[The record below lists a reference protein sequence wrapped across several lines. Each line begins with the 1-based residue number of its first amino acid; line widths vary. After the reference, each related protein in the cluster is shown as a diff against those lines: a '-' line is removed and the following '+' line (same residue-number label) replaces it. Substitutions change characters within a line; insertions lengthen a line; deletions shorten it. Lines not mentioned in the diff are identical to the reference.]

1 MPRPLCFVIMGFGK
15 KTDFASGKTFDLD
28 KTYKNIIK
36 PALEKTGYKCVRGD
50 EVQDS
55 GLIDKSMYALIVRAD
70 LVIADIST
78 YNPNAIYELGVR
90 HAARPF
96 STIIIKEKD
105 GTIPFDLN
113 HNRIFHYA
121 HLGDEIGFEEVN
133 RCIDELV
140 ILINSVKNSGQVDS
154 PLYEFIGGL
163 EPLKM
168 SDEEYEKIISEY
180 AAMEKSI
187 FAIVEFA
194 KDEMEA
200 SRFESAA
207 KSWAKAAELAGN
219 EPYFI
224 QQHALA
230 RYKTKLPS
238 ERTALMD
245 ALDIIKK
252 LNPDASND
260 PETLGI
266 TGAIYKRLW
275 LLDKDL
281 EYLKRATEYYKK
293 GFTLK
298 GDYYNGENYANCL
311 DMRSEVETNP
321 RESIYYEI
329 EAQKT
334 REEIV
339 KTILEMDAVEVAQ
352 RSDAKWLYATLSNN
366 SLALGNAA
374 TASEYEEKFLKATSV
389 KWEIESFNDTKAR
402 LLAKNKKD

>member
-1 MPRPLCFVIMGFGK
+1 MSKPLCFVIMGFGK

-36 PALEKTGYKCVRGD
+36 PALEQTGYECVRGD

-55 GLIDKSMYALIVRAD
+55 GLIDKSMYALIIKAD

-105 GTIPFDLN
+105 GTIPFDLS

-133 RCIDELV
+133 RCVKELV
-140 ILINSVKNSGQVDS
+140 SLINSVKRSRQIDS
-154 PLYEFIGGL
+154 PLYEFIDDL
-163 EPLKM
+163 PPLQIT
-168 SDEEYEKIISEY
+168 EEQYEKIISEY
-180 AAMEKSI
+180 AAREKSI

-200 SRFESAA
+200 GRFESAT
-207 KSWAKAAELAGN
+207 KSWAKAAELVSN
-219 EPYFI
+219 EPYFV
-224 QQHALA
+224 QQYALA
-230 RYKTKLPS
+230 RYKSEQPS
-238 ERTALMD
+238 AKIALTD
-245 ALDIIKK
+245 ALRIIEK
-252 LNPDASND
+252 LNPDSSND

-275 LLDKDL
+275 KIDKDE
-281 EYLKRATEYYKK
+281 EYLKRAIEYYKK
-293 GFTLK
+293 GFSVT

-311 DMRSEVETNP
+311 EMQSEVETNP
-321 RESIYYEI
+321 KKAIYFEI
-329 EAQKT
+329 EAQNT
-334 REEIV
+334 REEVV
-339 KTILEMDAVEVAQ
+339 KNLLAMDAEEIAQ
-352 RSDAKWLYATLSNN
+352 RIDADWIYATISNN
-366 SLALGNAA
+366 SLGLGDTAR
-374 TASEYEEKFLKATSV
+374 ASEYEEKFLAT
-389 KWEIESFNDTKAR
+389 KPADWKIDTFNET
-402 LLAKNKKD
+402 KNKILSAQK